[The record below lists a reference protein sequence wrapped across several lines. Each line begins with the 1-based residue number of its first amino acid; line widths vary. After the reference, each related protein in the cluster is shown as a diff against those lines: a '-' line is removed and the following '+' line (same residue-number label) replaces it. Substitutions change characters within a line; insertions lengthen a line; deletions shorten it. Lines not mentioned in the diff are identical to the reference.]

1 MPCKYTLKKKNVEI
15 KSRKYTISPVP
26 DADVKETCFFN
37 AVLKFIINIFLCH
50 EQILLKLRGCLR
62 SEMKFRFVMKKIPLP
77 LVFMIKSILIH
88 EHQQKL
94 TRVNTNQYESDTNQ
108 QELDVN
114 QHKSKANL
122 DHEKQNKYG

>member
-1 MPCKYTLKKKNVEI
+1 
-15 KSRKYTISPVP
+15 
-26 DADVKETCFFN
+26 
-37 AVLKFIINIFLCH
+37 
-50 EQILLKLRGCLR
+50 
-62 SEMKFRFVMKKIPLP
+62 MKKIPFP
-77 LVFMIKSILIH
+77 LVLMIKSILIY

-108 QELDVN
+108 HELDMN